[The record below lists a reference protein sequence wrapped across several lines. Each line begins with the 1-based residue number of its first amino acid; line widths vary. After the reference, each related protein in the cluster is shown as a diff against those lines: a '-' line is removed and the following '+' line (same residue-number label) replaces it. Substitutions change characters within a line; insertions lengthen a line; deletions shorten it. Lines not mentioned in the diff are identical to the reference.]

1 MMIESAAV
9 PDREFIVVNLET
21 TYVQKRLAIETFLL
35 SNNEHKV
42 VSDWLFPKL

>member
-21 TYVQKRLAIETFLL
+21 TYVQKQLAIETFLL
-35 SNNEHKV
+35 SSNEH
-42 VSDWLFPKL
+42 